1 MVSSG
6 KIKEICSVGGYFVE
20 KLEFMISK
28 MPIILNALPITL
40 EILFFSVVIALVVG
54 MILTYAK
61 VGKNKVVRC
70 IASIYISFMR
80 GTPMIVQLLLAFI
93 GIPLIL
99 DSFGISTA
107 NWNNIIYAIIA
118 FSLNEA
124 AFFAEIFRSAYLDI
138 DKGQIEAGQSI
149 GMTKFQTFRRIIFVQ
164 VAAKALPN
172 TTNMIIELMKNTSLG
187 IAIGV
192 TDLMGMAKQISYNN
206 YGVGQTET
214 FIVAAFIYWIMGLI
228 LTIVSSNITARLN
241 RYNNPVLANR
251 KAS

>member
-1 MVSSG
+1 M
-6 KIKEICSVGGYFVE
+6 KI
-20 KLEFMISK
+20 LEFMFSK
-28 MPIILNALPITL
+28 IPIILNALPVTL
-40 EILFFSVVIALVVG
+40 EILFFSVAIALVVG
-54 MILTYAK
+54 MILTYAR
-61 VGKNKVVRC
+61 VGENKFIKC

-93 GIPLIL
+93 GVPLIL
-99 DSFGISTA
+99 DSFGIATTG
-107 NWNNIIYAIIA
+107 WNNIIYAIIS

-124 AFFAEIFRSAYLDI
+124 AFFSEIFRSAYLDI
-138 DKGQIEAGQSI
+138 DKGQIEAGESI
-149 GMTKFQTFRRIIFVQ
+149 GMTKFQIFRRIIFVQ
-164 VAAKALPN
+164 AAAKALPN

-192 TDLMGMAKQISYNN
+192 TDLMGMAMRISYNN

-228 LTIVSSNITARLN
+228 LTIVSNSITARLN
-241 RYNNPVLANR
+241 ICNNPILVNK

>member
-1 MVSSG
+1 M
-6 KIKEICSVGGYFVE
+6 E

-40 EILFFSVVIALVVG
+40 EILFFSVVIALVV

-124 AFFAEIFRSAYLDI
+124 AFLLKYSARPI
-138 DKGQIEAGQSI
+138 
-149 GMTKFQTFRRIIFVQ
+149 
-164 VAAKALPN
+164 
-172 TTNMIIELMKNTSLG
+172 
-187 IAIGV
+187 
-192 TDLMGMAKQISYNN
+192 
-206 YGVGQTET
+206 
-214 FIVAAFIYWIMGLI
+214 WI
-228 LTIVSSNITARLN
+228 
-241 RYNNPVLANR
+241 
-251 KAS
+251 